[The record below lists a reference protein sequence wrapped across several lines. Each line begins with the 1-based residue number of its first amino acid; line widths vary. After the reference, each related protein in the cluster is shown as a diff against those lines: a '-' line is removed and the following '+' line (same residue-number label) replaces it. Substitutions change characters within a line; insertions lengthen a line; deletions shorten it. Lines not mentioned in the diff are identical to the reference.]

1 MKAFKTMFLTEMK
14 LNIRDMNNLLF
25 GVGFAVAL
33 TIILGI
39 VGGNKPAFAGA
50 DYSFMAQSFGALVS
64 IGIAA
69 TGMMGLP
76 IAVADYRHNKIL
88 KQFRVTPVSPALLL
102 LVQFVVNFCMAILSL
117 VMVYATSALL
127 FGYRMQGSVFWF
139 MLAYLLVLL
148 SIYSIGMLIASIAP
162 NMQTVNLLCCV
173 VYFPMLLLSGATLP
187 YEIMPAMMQK
197 AADFL
202 PLTQGIKLLKGSSLG
217 TPLDNILLPVIVM
230 IVLAIICIWLSV
242 RFFRWE

>member
-1 MKAFKTMFLTEMK
+1 MKAFKTMFLTELK
-14 LNIRDMNNLLF
+14 LNIRDMNDLLF
-25 GVGFAVAL
+25 GVGFAVVL
-33 TIILGI
+33 TLILGI
-39 VGGNKPAFAGA
+39 VVGNKPAFAGA
-50 DYSFMAQSFGALVS
+50 DYSFMEQSFGALTS

-88 KQFRVTPVSPALLL
+88 KQLRVTPVSPALLL
-102 LVQFVVNFCMAILSL
+102 FVQFVVNFCMAILSL
-117 VMVYATSALL
+117 FMVYATSALL
-127 FGYRMQGSVFWF
+127 FGYRMPGSVFRF

-148 SIYSIGMLIASIAP
+148 SIYSIGMLIASVSP

-187 YEIMPAMMQK
+187 YEVMPALMQK
-197 AADFL
+197 ASDFL
-202 PLTQGIKLLKGSSLG
+202 PLTQGIKLLKGTSLG
-217 TPLDNILLPVIVM
+217 IPLDNIMLPVMVM
-230 IVLAIICIWLSV
+230 IVLSVICIWLSV